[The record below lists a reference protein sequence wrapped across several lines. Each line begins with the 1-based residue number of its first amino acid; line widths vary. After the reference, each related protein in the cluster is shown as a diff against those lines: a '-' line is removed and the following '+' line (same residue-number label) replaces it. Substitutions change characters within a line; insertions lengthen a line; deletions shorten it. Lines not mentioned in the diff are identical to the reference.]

1 MDAETVQLMRVA
13 EELLKYLYL
22 EGAREVELRY
32 EFGEA
37 RSSCLAEA
45 KDLVLDDES
54 LAELRRALKGP
65 RQPELSEY
73 YGGLVGKRIDA
84 SELALASTMAE
95 AELIVSEPEGGTRI
109 LVSRRR
115 EAGPARGQAPRPARM
130 PWFGRGKPGGRS
142 KG

>member
-22 EGAREVELRY
+22 EGAREVSLRY

-45 KDLVLDDES
+45 KDLVLGDES

-115 EAGPARGQAPRPARM
+115 EAGQAPRLARG
-130 PWFGRGKPGGRS
+130 PWLRRRKPGGAP

>member
-1 MDAETVQLMRVA
+1 MDAESVQLMRVA

-22 EGAREVELRY
+22 EGARKVELRY
-32 EFGEA
+32 DFGES

-45 KDLVLDDES
+45 RDLVLDEGS
-54 LAELRRALKGP
+54 LAELRRVLKGP

-115 EAGPARGQAPRPARM
+115 EAVPARRPARES
-130 PWFGRGKPGGRS
+130 WFGRRKPGGAP